1 MLKTN
6 DLTEQELKEIKE
18 RMAELT
24 NTPIEKINLEKDLEI
39 FSDDDEYD
47 YVIENHILETDVII
61 AEAVSDYKYENDN
74 IELESG
80 KVITLRIW

>member
-6 DLTEQELKEIKE
+6 ELTEQELKEIKE

-47 YVIENHILETDVII
+47 FFIENHVLETDVII